1 MLFLA
6 LLGKPKGLAE
16 IQTAKPDLSI
26 TLPPETDNLDP
37 DIPMDVFEE
46 MERKGFA
53 AGGRIQGLN
62 DGSRS
67 RSLHQGMQ
75 APSPWSNPD
84 PVIIP
89 TVKKRKF
96 FRGLFKVSFIKLLFF
111 LRKVS
116 FRKHR

>member
-16 IQTAKPDLSI
+16 IQTAKPDLII
-26 TLPPETDNLDP
+26 TPPPKTDNLDP
-37 DIPMDVFEE
+37 VISMDVFEE

-53 AGGRIQGLN
+53 AGGKVQGLN

-75 APSPWSNPD
+75 APSLWSNSD

-96 FRGLFKVSFIKLLFF
+96 FRGLFLLLISYYISIFPKKNFI
-111 LRKVS
+111 
-116 FRKHR
+116 